1 MGSSFTDIPIIEV
14 NPQNIFAV
22 LDKTKA
28 FILEGHATNNNLKVF
43 KIEDILDFIP
53 TVVTEFFK
61 DFSDILKN
69 YKSNEVLS
77 KKKN

>member
-1 MGSSFTDIPIIEV
+1 MV
-14 NPQNIFAV
+14 
-22 LDKTKA
+22 
-28 FILEGHATNNNLKVF
+28 KVF

-69 YKSNEVLS
+69 YESNEVLS